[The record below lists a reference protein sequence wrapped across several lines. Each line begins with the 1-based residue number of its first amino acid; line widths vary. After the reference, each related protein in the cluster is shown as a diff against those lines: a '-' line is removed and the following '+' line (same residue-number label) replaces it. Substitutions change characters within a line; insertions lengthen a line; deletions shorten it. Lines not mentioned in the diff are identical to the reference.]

1 MPAAGSETVQRI
13 LMGVRAGLEDTRV
26 LVHEGPKRPILKARL
41 PPVPVHD
48 RAMIALCEGL
58 ALWCGRPVHVALDA
72 AEPERFCGMNPW
84 LSSADGVVRT
94 ALFELQVAQEEGRV
108 RRPELTGL
116 GDFRDLRKLVLFEAC
131 E

>member
-1 MPAAGSETVQRI
+1 
-13 LMGVRAGLEDTRV
+13 MGVRAGLEDTRI
-26 LVHEGPKRPILKARL
+26 LVHEGPRRPMLKARL

-48 RAMIALCEGL
+48 RALVALCESL
-58 ALWCGRPVHVALDA
+58 ALWCGRPVHAALAA

-94 ALFELQVAQEEGRV
+94 ALFELQMAQEDGPE
-108 RRPELTGL
+108 RRPEITGL
-116 GDFRDLRKLVLFEAC
+116 GDFRDLRQLVLFEAC